1 MTIKNGRDP
10 ISQVDDSV
18 RYVCHAN
25 GIIPCPQWDASS
37 DRARAEWRRN
47 PDTGRLQMHW
57 LPSHALPSKALP
69 SRALRAGCAPR
80 PSAHGLS
87 RVCASRPQG
96 NAAAYRKAS

>member
-1 MTIKNGRDP
+1 MMMIKQGRNP
-10 ISQVDDSV
+10 ISRVDDQDSV

-57 LPSHALPSKALP
+57 LPSHALPS
-69 SRALRAGCAPR
+69 RALRSGCAPR
-80 PSAHGLS
+80 PSAHGLA
-87 RVCASRPQG
+87 RVCDSHPQG
-96 NAAAYRKAS
+96 NGASRSVS